1 MKWTFYGAAQTTTGS
16 RHMLDVNGA
25 RLMVECGMFQGPRA
39 ESIERNTGF
48 PFDPR
53 AIEAAVVSHAHIDH
67 TGALPTLVKKGFAG
81 NIYATNGT
89 RDLSAVMLQD
99 SAHVQRYDAEFVSRK
114 RAKKGLPPVA
124 PIYNEREAEAT
135 LRQFVGVG
143 YERAVWIADGVQV
156 SFRDAGHILGSA
168 EVYLNVREGN
178 RKLRIGFSG
187 DVGRGHDPL
196 LRDPASMEEVDVLL
210 IESTY
215 GNREHEPADHI
226 NDRLCSIVNRAIE
239 RKGKIIIPAFAV
251 GRTQHIVYALH
262 RLTEEKCIPPLP
274 IFVDSP
280 LAVNATEIFK
290 LHPECFNAGIYE
302 QLMAR
307 HNPFGMERLT
317 YINDVE
323 QSIALND
330 LKEPCIIISASGM
343 AEAGRICHHL
353 HNNIGDERNT
363 IIMVGFC
370 AQHTLGARLIAGEKR
385 VRIFG
390 EEHDVKAHVEVISA
404 FSAHAGRSELLD
416 FARRATGP
424 LQHICV
430 VHGEPEQSN
439 ALAAALREM
448 FPKSQVHVPVLNDVV
463 EF

>member
-1 MKWTFYGAAQTTTGS
+1 
-16 RHMLDVNGA
+16 MLDVNGA
-25 RLMVECGMFQGPRA
+25 RLMVECGMVQGPRA

-196 LRDPASMEEVDVLL
+196 LRDPAPMEEVDVLL
-210 IESTY
+210 KFSQ
-215 GNREHEPADHI
+215 D
-226 NDRLCSIVNRAIE
+226 
-239 RKGKIIIPAFAV
+239 
-251 GRTQHIVYALH
+251 
-262 RLTEEKCIPPLP
+262 
-274 IFVDSP
+274 
-280 LAVNATEIFK
+280 LA
-290 LHPECFNAGIYE
+290 
-302 QLMAR
+302 R
-307 HNPFGMERLT
+307 
-317 YINDVE
+317 
-323 QSIALND
+323 S
-330 LKEPCIIISASGM
+330 
-343 AEAGRICHHL
+343 
-353 HNNIGDERNT
+353 
-363 IIMVGFC
+363 
-370 AQHTLGARLIAGEKR
+370 LGL
-385 VRIFG
+385 
-390 EEHDVKAHVEVISA
+390 
-404 FSAHAGRSELLD
+404 EL
-416 FARRATGP
+416 
-424 LQHICV
+424 
-430 VHGEPEQSN
+430 
-439 ALAAALREM
+439 
-448 FPKSQVHVPVLNDVV
+448 
-463 EF
+463 